1 MPPWLQDFRYAVRG
15 LRSARGYAAIAI
27 ITLALGIGAT
37 TAIVSVINAV
47 LLQPLPYREPATLV
61 TLEHLY
67 PSLDNMQAP
76 VSAMG
81 FTEYHELDRVFAG
94 SAAEG
99 FWTPNLT
106 GEGEP
111 ERVVGTRVAGD
122 LFGTLGVAPL
132 LGRGLL
138 PEEGASGVV
147 RTVVLSH
154 GFWQRRF
161 GGDPGIVGRR
171 ILLDGEGYEVV
182 GVMPPGFRNF
192 FSRRAEFW
200 VPLTFRPEQ
209 LTDNARTNEY
219 LNFTGRLADGVS
231 AKQAQAELT
240 GFARRLVADYP
251 QSYPPDWSL
260 TLTTFNDRS
269 TAGIRSAL
277 FMLLGA
283 VGLVLLIACANVA
296 NLQLA
301 RAAARGREIAVRVAL
316 GASPTALIRQLLAE
330 SIVLALAGGALGLLL
345 AVWGV
350 PALLALG
357 GGNLPPA
364 EEIRTDGVVLGFTLV
379 ISIVTGLLFGLAPAL
394 QVARTS
400 VHETMKDG
408 GRSAVG
414 DRSSLALRR
423 GLVVATVAL
432 ALTLLAGAGLLVR
445 SFGRLLAVD
454 PGFRP
459 DHLLTFQVNL
469 PVAKYS
475 NDTLQVAGLQRILSA
490 VAEIPGAT
498 AVGGTSNIPFGGNWS
513 TASFTVEGYQAP
525 ANVPGPWGDIRVI
538 SPGYFHAIG
547 AELKAGRVF
556 TEADR
561 AGSHP
566 VAIVDATLAA
576 RYWPGQDPVG
586 KRISYDFN
594 QADSTATWLEVVG
607 VVGHTLHEGLDAP
620 RRVQVYLPL
629 AQRGLPFLGV
639 VVRTD
644 GEPEALAAQ
653 ARQAVRSVDADL
665 PVSNLRTM
673 DDLIAGT
680 TGPRRFS
687 MLLLGTFSALAAVL
701 ACVGLYGV
709 MSYLVTQ
716 RARELGVR
724 LALGARTRDV
734 LAMVLR
740 QGMRLALA
748 GVAIGL
754 VAALGLTR
762 LLTSMLYQVSAADP
776 LTYLVIP
783 SMLLA
788 VALLA
793 TWVPARRATRVDPAV
808 VLREE

>member
-1 MPPWLQDFRYAVRG
+1 MHNWMQDLRYAMRG
-15 LRSARGYAAIAI
+15 LRKAPGYAAIAI
-27 ITLALGIGAT
+27 VTLALGIGAN

-47 LLQPLPYREPATLV
+47 LLRPLPYQDPGELV

-67 PSLDNMQAP
+67 PSLNNMQAP

-81 FTEYHELDRVFAG
+81 FTDYQKLDRIFAG
-94 SAAEG
+94 TAAEG

-106 GEGEP
+106 GDGDP

-138 PEEGASGVV
+138 PDEGARGAV

-161 GGDPGIVGRR
+161 GGDAGIVGRT
-171 ILLDGEGYEVV
+171 IVLDGEGYEVV
-182 GVMPPGFRNF
+182 GVMPASFRNF

-200 VPLTFRPEQ
+200 VPLTFRPDQ

-219 LNFTGRLADGVS
+219 LTFTGRLARGVT
-231 AKQAQAELT
+231 AQQAQADLT
-240 GFARRLVADYP
+240 GFAKRLVADYP
-251 QSYPPDWSL
+251 DAYPPDWSL
-260 TLTTFNDRS
+260 TLTTFNDRA
-269 TAGIRSAL
+269 TAGLKGAL
-277 FMLLGA
+277 FVLLGA

-316 GASPTALIRQLLAE
+316 GAPPSALVRQLLTE
-330 SIVLALAGGALGLLL
+330 SVVLSLAGGALGLLF

-364 EEIRTDGVVLGFTLV
+364 EEIRIDGVVLGFTLAV
-379 ISIVTGLLFGLAPAL
+379 SLLTGLLFGLAPAL

-400 VHETMKDG
+400 VQESLKEG
-408 GRSAVG
+408 GRGTAG
-414 DRSSLALRR
+414 DRGSLAVRR
-423 GLVVATVAL
+423 GLVVVTVAL

-445 SFGRLLAVD
+445 SFARLLGVD

-459 DHLLTFQVNL
+459 VGLLTFQVNL
-469 PVAKYS
+469 PNAKYS
-475 NDTLQVAGLQRILSA
+475 NDTLRIA
-490 VAEIPGAT
+490 VLERLVTTVQAVPGVT
-498 AVGGTSNIPFGGNWS
+498 AAAGTSNIPFGGNWS
-513 TASFTVEGYQAP
+513 TASFTVEGYQTP
-525 ANVPGPWGDIRVI
+525 ANTPGPWGDIRVI
-538 SPGYFHAIG
+538 TPDYFHTIG
-547 AELKAGRVF
+547 AELKAGRFF
-556 TEADR
+556 TGQER
-561 AGSHP
+561 LGGHR
-566 VAIVDATLAA
+566 VVIVDETLAA
-576 RYWPGQDPVG
+576 RYWPGQNPLG

-594 QADSTATWLEVVG
+594 SGDSTATWLEVIG

-620 RRVQVYLPL
+620 KRVQVYLPL
-629 AQRGLPFLGV
+629 AQAGLPFLGV
-639 VVRTD
+639 VARTD
-644 GEPEALAAQ
+644 GDPLALGNAM
-653 ARQAVRSVDADL
+653 RQAVRSVDADL
-665 PVSNLRTM
+665 PVSNLSTM
-673 DDLIAGT
+673 DDLIAAT
-680 TGPRRFS
+680 TGPRRFA

-701 ACVGLYGV
+701 ASVGLYGV

-724 LALGARTRDV
+724 LALGAKTRDV
-734 LAMVLR
+734 LGLVLG
-740 QGMRLALA
+740 QGMRLAFV

-776 LTYLVIP
+776 ATYVFIP
-783 SMLLA
+783 LLLIL
-788 VALLA
+788 VALVA
-793 TWVPARRATRVDPAV
+793 TWIPARRATQVDPAV